1 MEGILFILVYK
12 EFKFFHNEI
21 TTKKYS
27 LPIPIESSKWR
38 KIERFSTKNQLRT
51 LKDVQTKLKNRTEL
65 DLNYI

>member
-12 EFKFFHNEI
+12 EFKFFGNEI

-38 KIERFSTKNQLRT
+38 KFERFSTKSQLRT
-51 LKDVQTKLKNRTEL
+51 LKDVQTKLK
-65 DLNYI
+65 